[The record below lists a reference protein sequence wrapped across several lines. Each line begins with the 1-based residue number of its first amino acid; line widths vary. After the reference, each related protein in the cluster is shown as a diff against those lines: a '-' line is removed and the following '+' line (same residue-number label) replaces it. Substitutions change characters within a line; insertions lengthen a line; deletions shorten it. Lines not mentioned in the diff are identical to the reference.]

1 MIFVLPS
8 ANFHAFTIAD
18 VDFGDFHACR
28 CEFSCF
34 FRIFTLQGEKLHVFR
49 DFHVLGV
56 EFRVFTF
63 SRGQI
68 PFLRPN
74 DSNGLRPCFS
84 NPNGSPGRQFRKQ
97 RLAVWA
103 AGRGPDPSF
112 TAMVFEACDRVLGL
126 ELTAGN
132 SKV

>member
-1 MIFVLPS
+1 M
-8 ANFHAFTIAD
+8 
-18 VDFGDFHACR
+18 
-28 CEFSCF
+28 F

-68 PFLRPN
+68 HFRGQIPFLRPN

-84 NPNGSPGRQFRKQ
+84 NPNGSPGSERFRVGQ
-97 RLAVWA
+97 RMNLGGHSGATYGTTVQEWK
-103 AGRGPDPSF
+103 RTTSWN
-112 TAMVFEACDRVLGL
+112 AMLQ
-126 ELTAGN
+126 
-132 SKV
+132 